1 MPIDREK
8 ILRAA
13 DKLVRQDRL
22 LPAVAQ
28 YSLLIKDNPHD
39 LVTINKV
46 GDLLA
51 RAGRPA
57 EAMRHFQK
65 IAEVYTQGGFF
76 LKAIAIYKKILK
88 LDPKLADAN
97 LRLADLYARQDLVN
111 EAREM
116 YLKAAR
122 QFLERNDVTRSR
134 ETYEKLL
141 RLEPDRVETHVAF
154 GEMLEGAGD
163 HARAAA
169 ELAAAAGLLASRGRS
184 QESMSLYRRALGS
197 AAADQAAAAA
207 VFRRVLQASGARVA
221 ISLAEEL
228 HRQHPDWSEILD
240 VLIEAHLALGQHS
253 EAERVAKEAYSGV
266 ETPGPMT
273 LLVLARLH
281 ARQGRPD
288 EAVEAASQGSD
299 ELVAR
304 ERATEAAAMLDDI
317 LSMLPE
323 NTSLLERRVEIGRT
337 AGERAGT
344 IGALRKLIE
353 TYSAAG
359 MRKEAARA
367 LEQLAVFA
375 PEKAPPRV
383 ASTAPGPGPSPGPA
397 APARAKKTGAL
408 TADEEFIAEHLAE
421 ADVFSRYGMQ
431 EQAIEQLQ
439 AILERSPSSLEALRR
454 LKVLYLDSDR
464 PARAVEQCLKM
475 AETLAAGGR
484 EEQASAELQE
494 ALQIDPGNA
503 RATSM
508 LSALEEASSAGPELL
523 HEQETGVPFD
533 EDQARVR
540 SDEEDLLDLS
550 GELAE
555 SLARALGE
563 TAPAQPEEPTQSFG
577 EVIQAFRQKV
587 DEEVGEE
594 DYGTHYELG
603 IAFKEMGLL
612 DEAISELERA
622 SRSAERFLDCCGMI
636 ALCQRDK
643 GDSKSAEHWY
653 RRALNEPVT
662 PQTAERRIGLIY
674 DLGEL
679 LADQGDWLSARE
691 AFEQVFR
698 GNQNY
703 RDVRERLREARERSD

>member
-221 ISLAEEL
+221 ISLAEER

-288 EAVEAASQGSD
+288 EAVEAASQGAD

-323 NTSLLERRVEIGRT
+323 NTSLLERRVEVGRT

-475 AETLAAGGR
+475 AETRVAGGR

-523 HEQETGVPFD
+523 HEQETQLPFD

-563 TAPAQPEEPTQSFG
+563 TGPAQPEEPTQSFG

-691 AFEQVFR
+691 A
-698 GNQNY
+698 
-703 RDVRERLREARERSD
+703 